1 MRAKSSSI
9 LLFKKNVK
17 SEKELINFAN
27 NSNDLLIT
35 NLMFKDR
42 IEKYKKYINFI
53 KNLFNYISKNNN
65 IEKEEEKNNIKNI
78 IKEKIQQNNNEIK
91 VDISSL
97 NKEINNIKKNNNKK
111 LEEKNKYL
119 EYYINQYDKLKEDN
133 FILENTIF
141 SKDNFI
147 KIFLNKLNYYE
158 SFLESKND
166 ISEEEECEEDKIEE
180 IRERF
185 IFYSKKVNNE
195 HQKELLH
202 FQNDLSKIS
211 KEHNREI
218 IKTSRLETEKNELND
233 YIKQIKDHK
242 ENNSMTEYNLNKKSL
257 FKQNNKN
264 NLIYDNID
272 FNKKSIIINKE
283 NKLNEELLFK
293 DFENENLSD
302 DEDSILLSEIN
313 YEIDLDNN
321 NDNLNI
327 DLDNNNNFLKKS
339 KMPKIDLTAIAQKQ
353 ELRKINE
360 NNNINKNEFKLDKIN
375 INENFKTPSLVLNG
389 LNNLNKLENESS
401 ENIKKLNLKQI
412 EFNKV
417 RVITDYVSSNENA
430 KYINNIDYKINKIKK
445 EIMKEKKKLESKKIL
460 INKFKNHYK
469 IMRKYIKKQ
478 MKDLEIDDNT
488 KYCRTEENIQYCK
501 EDYIY

>member
-53 KNLFNYISKNNN
+53 RNLFNYISKNNN
-65 IEKEEEKNNIKNI
+65 IEKEEEKNNINNI

-91 VDISSL
+91 LDISSL

-141 SKDNFI
+141 SKDNYI
-147 KIFLNKLNYYE
+147 KIFLNKLQYYE
-158 SFLESKND
+158 SFIEPKNEFSD
-166 ISEEEECEEDKIEE
+166 EEESEEKVEE

-185 IFYSKKVNNE
+185 LFYSKKINNE
-195 HQKELLH
+195 HQKELQH

-242 ENNSMTEYNLNKKSL
+242 ENNSMSENNLNKKSL
-257 FKQNNKN
+257 FKKNNKN

-313 YEIDLDNN
+313 YEVDLDNN

-327 DLDNNNNFLKKS
+327 DLDNNINLLKKS

-360 NNNINKNEFKLDKIN
+360 NNNINKNEFK
-375 INENFKTPSLVLNG
+375 
-389 LNNLNKLENESS
+389 
-401 ENIKKLNLKQI
+401 
-412 EFNKV
+412 
-417 RVITDYVSSNENA
+417 
-430 KYINNIDYKINKIKK
+430 
-445 EIMKEKKKLESKKIL
+445 
-460 INKFKNHYK
+460 
-469 IMRKYIKKQ
+469 
-478 MKDLEIDDNT
+478 
-488 KYCRTEENIQYCK
+488 
-501 EDYIY
+501 

>member
-9 LLFKKNVK
+9 LLIKKNVK
-17 SEKELINFAN
+17 KEKELINFAN

-35 NLMFKDR
+35 NIMFKDR

-65 IEKEEEKNNIKNI
+65 IKKEEKNNINSI
-78 IKEKIQQNNNEIK
+78 IKEKFQQNNNEIK
-91 VDISSL
+91 LDISSL

-141 SKDNFI
+141 SKDNYI
-147 KIFLNKLNYYE
+147 KIFLNKLQYYE
-158 SFLESKND
+158 SFIEPKND
-166 ISEEEECEEDKIEE
+166 FSDEEESEEKIEE

-185 IFYSKKVNNE
+185 LFYSKKINNE
-195 HQKELLH
+195 HQKELQH
-202 FQNDLSKIS
+202 FQNDLSKMS

-218 IKTSRLETEKNELND
+218 IKTSRLEIEKNELND
-233 YIKQIKDHK
+233 YIKQIKEDK
-242 ENNSMTEYNLNKKSL
+242 ENNSMREYNSNNKSL
-257 FKQNNKN
+257 FKKNNNKHN
-264 NLIYDNID
+264 FIYDKINI
-272 FNKKSIIINKE
+272 NNNNIIINKE
-283 NKLNEELLFK
+283 NKLNEILLFK
-293 DFENENLSD
+293 EFEIEKTSD
-302 DEDSILLSEIN
+302 DEDSVLLSEIN

-327 DLDNNNNFLKKS
+327 DLDNNINLLKKS

-353 ELRKINE
+353 ELRKKNE

-375 INENFKTPSLVLNG
+375 INENIKTPSLVLNG

-417 RVITDYVSSNENA
+417 RVITDYVSSNENS
-430 KYINNIDYKINKIKK
+430 KFINNIDYKINKIKK
-445 EIMKEKKKLESKKIL
+445 EIMKEKKKLENKKIL